1 MLGYSSAM
9 FIPQKSSNKSIAIG
23 RVVSVVFT
31 LGLFICFGMAV
42 MDMPAFAIIPLAL
55 FLCAVVWVIW
65 AAKLDISLERLKK
78 NCPGLFKNKGGSDR
92 KKKLPVQTFSFNTR
106 YLTVPTPPPRLPRLS
121 RGYLTA

>member
-42 MDMPAFAIIPLAL
+42 MDMPVFAIIPLAL

-65 AAKLDISLERLKK
+65 AAKLDISLERLKNNWLSK
-78 NCPGLFKNKGGSDR
+78 DKYGRIIFKFHDQNVR
-92 KKKLPVQTFSFNTR
+92 FNSPFF
-106 YLTVPTPPPRLPRLS
+106 TVPTPPPRSCVARRDARLS
-121 RGYLTA
+121 I